1 MICTTLNRIR
11 EHDPCVE
18 GWKKLLQHL
27 GKTKADD
34 EPLPFSVIVE
44 SNGIKDALW
53 ACRTVPEHDRE
64 WRLFAVWCARQ
75 VQHLITDQRSHDA
88 INVAERFALGAA
100 TKNELDAA
108 FEAAWSAARGAA
120 FDAARGAA
128 WSAAFDAAQ
137 DAAWFAAFDAARGA
151 AWSVARGAARGA
163 AWSAAWSAARD
174 AAQDAAQD
182 AAWFAA
188 FDAARGAARSAQTAQ
203 FLRVV
208 TETECCEAIRA
219 RGNNEQG

>member
-1 MICTTLNRIR
+1 VICTTLNRIR

-18 GWKKLLQHL
+18 GWKKLLRHL
-27 GKTKADD
+27 GKTEADD

-44 SNGIKDALW
+44 SNGMENALW

-120 FDAARGAA
+120 FEAARGAT
-128 WSAAFDAAQ
+128 W
-137 DAAWFAAFDAARGA
+137 
-151 AWSVARGAARGA
+151 
-163 AWSAAWSAARD
+163 
-174 AAQDAAQD
+174 
-182 AAWFAA
+182 
-188 FDAARGAARSAQTAQ
+188 SAQTAE
-203 FLRVV
+203 FLRTV

>member
-11 EHDPCVE
+11 EHDPCVA
-18 GWKKLLQHL
+18 GWKKLLRHL
-27 GKTKADD
+27 GKTEPDD

-44 SNGIKDALW
+44 SNGIRDALW

-75 VQHLITDQRSHDA
+75 VQHLMTDQRSHEA

-100 TKNELDAA
+100 TKNELAAACNAAIDAA
-108 FEAAWSAARGAA
+108 C
-120 FDAARGAA
+120 DAACNAA
-128 WSAAFDAAQ
+128 CDAACNAASNASCDAAS
-137 DAAWFAAFDAARGA
+137 DAAWDAA
-151 AWSVARGAARGA
+151 S
-163 AWSAAWSAARD
+163 D
-174 AAQDAAQD
+174 AELPAQKAE
-182 AAWFAA
+182 
-188 FDAARGAARSAQTAQ
+188 

-219 RGNNEQG
+219 RGKSERRERFYKEFGND

>member
-18 GWKKLLQHL
+18 GWKKLLRHL
-27 GKTKADD
+27 GKTEADD

-44 SNGIKDALW
+44 SNGMKDALW

-75 VQHLITDQRSHDA
+75 VQHLMIDKRSHDA

-100 TKNELDAA
+100 TKNELAA
-108 FEAAWSAARGAA
+108 AC
-120 FDAARGAA
+120 D
-128 WSAAFDAAQ
+128 
-137 DAAWFAAFDAARGA
+137 
-151 AWSVARGAARGA
+151 A
-163 AWSAAWSAARD
+163 AWSAAWYAAFVAESD
-174 AAQDAAQD
+174 AACD
-182 AAWFAA
+182 AAWSAA
-188 FDAARGAARSAQTAQ
+188 KAAAKAAASDAACDAARYAEWEAQKAE

-208 TETECCEAIRA
+208 TETECCEAILA
-219 RGNNEQG
+219 RGEKL

>member
-1 MICTTLNRIR
+1 VICTTLNRIR

-18 GWKKLLQHL
+18 GWKKLLRHL
-27 GKTKADD
+27 GKTEADD

-108 FEAAWSAARGAA
+108 RDAAWSAVRDAARDVAWSAAWSAALA
-120 FDAARGAA
+120 AA
-128 WSAAFDAAQ
+128 WDV
-137 DAAWFAAFDAARGA
+137 AWD
-151 AWSVARGAARGA
+151 AARGA
-163 AWSAAWSAARD
+163 AWSAAWSAAF
-174 AAQDAAQD
+174 D
-182 AAWFAA
+182 AAW
-188 FDAARGAARSAQTAQ
+188 DAARGAAWDVALAAAWDVAWDAAWSAQTAQ

>member
-27 GKTKADD
+27 GKTEADD

-44 SNGIKDALW
+44 SNGMTDALW

-75 VQHLITDQRSHDA
+75 VQHLMTDQRSHDA

-108 FEAAWSAARGAA
+108 RDAAWSAVR
-120 FDAARGAA
+120 DAAR
-128 WSAAFDAAQ
+128 D
-137 DAAWFAAFDAARGA
+137 
-151 AWSVARGAARGA
+151 V
-163 AWSAAWSAARD
+163 AWSAAWSAAL
-174 AAQDAAQD
+174 AAAWDVAWD
-182 AAWFAA
+182 AAW
-188 FDAARGAARSAQTAQ
+188 SAQTAE

-208 TETECCEAIRA
+208 TETRCCEAIRA
-219 RGNNEQG
+219 RGEK